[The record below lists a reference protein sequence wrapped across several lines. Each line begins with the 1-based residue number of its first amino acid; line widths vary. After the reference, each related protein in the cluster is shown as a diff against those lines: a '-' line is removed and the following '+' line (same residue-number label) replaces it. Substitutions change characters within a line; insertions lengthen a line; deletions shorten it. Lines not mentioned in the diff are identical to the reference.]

1 MPSLL
6 SRFTPLAM
14 VATLLLGAGAFMH
27 LSAQAKDLGIE
38 GAIYEPIEE
47 DFRVM
52 LMRLLARQDWTQH
65 AEALEESARDY
76 TKNLPSYFV
85 VRADKTQTIWKDVG
99 IVTTEDITLPWVDG
113 QTGSV
118 FEPEQV
124 LAVKAG
130 TYLNPISEMPAA
142 AIERLFVFDA
152 TDPEQ
157 MALARALM
165 VENIP
170 QLSFMIVAGDL
181 GPIAKE
187 MNRPIYHPAPSMLDR
202 FHVTAVPTLIGFGKG
217 QHQGH
222 MAVTQFKLPTSID
235 QVKSAWFGL
244 PYSGYT
250 PNEITDFQPVS
261 TSHSAEFKTNS
272 SSVKPAAAQE
282 PTP

>member
-6 SRFTPLAM
+6 SRFTPLALAA
-14 VATLLLGAGAFMH
+14 VLAVGLGASH
-27 LSAQAKDLGIE
+27 HQLAQAKDLGIE
-38 GAIYEPIEE
+38 GTIYEPIEE
-47 DFRVM
+47 DFRIM
-52 LMRLLARQDWTQH
+52 LMRLIARQDWTQH

-130 TYLNPISEMPAA
+130 TYLNPITEMPAA

-165 VENIP
+165 VANIP

-187 MNRPIYHPAPSMLDR
+187 MNRPIYHPAPAMLER

-222 MAVTQFKLPTSID
+222 MAITQFKLPTSIEEI
-235 QVKSAWFGL
+235 KGAWFGL

-250 PNEITDFQPVS
+250 PDEITDFEPVK
-261 TSHSAEFKTNS
+261 TSHSAESKLDKS
-272 SSVKPAAAQE
+272 QAQPAAVQE
-282 PTP
+282 PKQ